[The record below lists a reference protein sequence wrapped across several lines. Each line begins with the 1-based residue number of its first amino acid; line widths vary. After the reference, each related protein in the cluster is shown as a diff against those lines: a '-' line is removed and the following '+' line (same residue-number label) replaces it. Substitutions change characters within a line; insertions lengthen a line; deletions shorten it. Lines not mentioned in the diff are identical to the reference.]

1 MDKCEWPGKKGRP
14 HRGRPFYIYSISK
27 PLAAGKTWT
36 ALPAGPV
43 FRPHVKKEVEEKRE
57 KVMNKGWRM
66 SLLFILED
74 TPPFLL
80 EWFQYTGRM

>member
-1 MDKCEWPGKKGRP
+1 MRSYPGDVLFTYTLYQNRLPREKLGLPCPPDR
-14 HRGRPFYIYSISK
+14 YS
-27 PLAAGKTWT
+27 AH
-36 ALPAGPV
+36 PAG
-43 FRPHVKKEVEEKRE
+43 RHVKKEVEEKRE